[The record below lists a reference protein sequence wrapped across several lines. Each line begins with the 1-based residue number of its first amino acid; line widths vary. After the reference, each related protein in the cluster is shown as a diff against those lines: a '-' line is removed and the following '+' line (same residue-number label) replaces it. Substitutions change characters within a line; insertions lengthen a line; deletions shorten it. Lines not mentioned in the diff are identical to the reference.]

1 MSQVPG
7 DLHPKLVKSFPE
19 LLVEPITKIFN
30 KITSSSVYPCQWKE
44 EHQVPIPKVEMPESE
59 DDLRNIAKT
68 AFFSKVYESFVAD
81 WLLNIIGP
89 YFDPNQ
95 YGVKGLSTTHYLIK
109 FLHFIQSQ
117 MDQKRP
123 HAVLALYLDLSKAY
137 NRVNHSLV
145 IEDLYL
151 MHTPA
156 WLMKIVFSYLSQ
168 RSMVMNYMGTI
179 SNPRTINGGTPQGAF
194 LGGIIFMIKF
204 KGALLRP
211 PIPRPL
217 TESLSK
223 SKFVTVKYV
232 DNGSAA
238 VSIDLKCSL
247 KQDLQRERPLNFH
260 ERTHHYLPP
269 SENLLQYHMQDA
281 ESFAKE
287 NDMKVNQKKTSI
299 MLFNKAKKWDFPPEL
314 VYQDGSQVEV
324 IEETKLVGVMLTR
337 DLKWESNTNYICKKA
352 RNKLWLLRRIK
363 QFGLGRSFMFD
374 LYTKE
379 IRSLLEMCVPVW
391 HSGLTNQQS
400 NSIERIQKMALRI
413 ILGER
418 YLNYKNALDIF
429 GTQSLHQRRNH
440 ICTVFARKNLKSDHS
455 FFEPEQ
461 KTKNTRRNSKIVKEF
476 TCRSSH
482 YSKSSLPFLAKLINQ
497 S

>member
-1 MSQVPG
+1 MVGVFQSELTEIVHKTFPEKTITISEFDQPFFTEKLRKLRRLSQREYCKRGKSQKYFQLKEDFEKLKADEIIKYKTKIIDEVATGKRGSIYPALKKLGIRPGSESESWFVLPTHQNLKLSPSESAELIATHFSKISEEFEPLKLENLSIAVQQYICTENADTKPVLQAHEVYNRIKKSKKPMSQVPG

-168 RSMVMNYMGTI
+168 RSMVMNYMGAI

-223 SKFVTVKYV
+223 SKSVTVKYV
-232 DNGSAA
+232 DDGSVA

-281 ESFAKE
+281 ESFAK
-287 NDMKVNQKKTSI
+287 
-299 MLFNKAKKWDFPPEL
+299 
-314 VYQDGSQVEV
+314 
-324 IEETKLVGVMLTR
+324 TK
-337 DLKWESNTNYICKKA
+337 NYI
-352 RNKLWLLRRIK
+352 
-363 QFGLGRSFMFD
+363 
-374 LYTKE
+374 
-379 IRSLLEMCVPVW
+379 
-391 HSGLTNQQS
+391 
-400 NSIERIQKMALRI
+400 
-413 ILGER
+413 
-418 YLNYKNALDIF
+418 
-429 GTQSLHQRRNH
+429 
-440 ICTVFARKNLKSDHS
+440 
-455 FFEPEQ
+455 
-461 KTKNTRRNSKIVKEF
+461 
-476 TCRSSH
+476 
-482 YSKSSLPFLAKLINQ
+482 
-497 S
+497 